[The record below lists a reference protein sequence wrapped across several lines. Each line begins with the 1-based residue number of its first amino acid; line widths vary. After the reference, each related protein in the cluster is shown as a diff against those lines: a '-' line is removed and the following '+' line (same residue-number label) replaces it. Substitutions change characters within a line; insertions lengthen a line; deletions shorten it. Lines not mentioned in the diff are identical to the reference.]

1 MTQPAKGQEPSM
13 EEILA
18 SIRRIIADD
27 PARRPGAH
35 RDINSATPAQLH
47 PNPPKES
54 RPPIEPLR
62 GHPSQSATRATLD
75 ALKPLSATVSPL
87 RVPENQ
93 APDEAR
99 VAPPPPDVAGIEE
112 EADQDIFEAVESEDA
127 EPPLKEE
134 DAEAEQALADL
145 DAEERHEEPAEQIE
159 EIEALAP
166 MPRPQEPRAERATTV
181 RHISPR
187 ENEQRLMSADTSRAV
202 DSAFNS
208 LAQTVFVQNG
218 PTLEELVKQM
228 LRPMLKAWLDD
239 NLPQLVERLVRAEI
253 ERVSRG
259 R

>member
-27 PARRPGAH
+27 PARVSQPQKDAA
-35 RDINSATPAQLH
+35 SAKPAQL
-47 PNPPKES
+47 NATLAKDS
-54 RPPIEPLR
+54 RPAPEAVR
-62 GHPSQSATRATLD
+62 TESD
-75 ALKPLSATVSPL
+75 FMKPLSATISPL
-87 RVPENQ
+87 RAPEHQ
-93 APDEAR
+93 ARDEAR
-99 VAPPPPDVAGIEE
+99 AVPLPHVAGTDAET
-112 EADQDIFEAVESEDA
+112 DQDIFEAGENENEKG
-127 EPPLKEE
+127 EPSLTND
-134 DAEAEQALADL
+134 DAEAEQAFADP
-145 DAEERHEEPAEQIE
+145 DTEEEHEEPAEQIE
-159 EIEALAP
+159 EMEASASL
-166 MPRPQEPRAERATTV
+166 PRVQEPPRERAGPV
-181 RHISPR
+181 RHLGR
-187 ENEQRLMSADTSRAV
+187 NENEQRLMSADTSRAV
-202 DSAFNS
+202 DSAFNT

>member
-27 PARRPGAH
+27 PARTPRPQKDTA
-35 RDINSATPAQLH
+35 SATPAQL
-47 PNPPKES
+47 NAALAKES
-54 RPPIEPLR
+54 RPAAEPVR
-62 GHPSQSATRATLD
+62 IDPESFKPPSATI
-75 ALKPLSATVSPL
+75 SPL
-87 RVPENQ
+87 RAPEHQ
-93 APDEAR
+93 ARNEAR
-99 VAPPPPDVAGIEE
+99 ALPLPDVAGTNEE
-112 EADQDIFEAVESEDA
+112 TDRDIFEAGDLEKG
-127 EPPLKEE
+127 EPPLADE
-134 DAEAEQALADL
+134 DAEAEQAFADP
-145 DAEERHEEPAEQIE
+145 DAEEQHEEPAEQIE
-159 EIEALAP
+159 EIEASAS
-166 MPRPQEPRAERATTV
+166 MPRP
-181 RHISPR
+181 RHVGRR
-187 ENEQRLMSADTSRAV
+187 ENEPRLISADTSRAV
-202 DSAFNS
+202 DSAFNT